1 MGQAENVD
9 VDHSGVVGIGGQ
21 TSQAVPGSY
30 AFLL

>member
-9 VDHSGVVGIGGQ
+9 VDHSRVVGIGGQ

-30 AFLL
+30 AFLP